1 MKNERHVP
9 LGPVL
14 AIVSSA
20 IAFSGCSTVAPYQKG
35 NLADYTMR
43 SDRDELA
50 TVMTS
55 HIQFSREATTGGE
68 GVGGGGD
75 AVVLFGLHGD
85 RGLGRGVRHRGSSS
99 GLRRPT
105 REHWGGGCARLQRL

>member
-1 MKNERHVP
+1 MKNKGVIYW
-9 LGPVL
+9 GPVL
-14 AIVSSA
+14 AIAASA
-20 IAFSGCSTVAPYQKG
+20 IALSGCSTVAPYQKG

-68 GVGGGGD
+68 GVGGGGC
-75 AVVLFGLHGD
+75 
-85 RGLGRGVRHRGSSS
+85 
-99 GLRRPT
+99 
-105 REHWGGGCARLQRL
+105 GCN

>member
-1 MKNERHVP
+1 MRNKRIFRWI
-9 LGPVL
+9 PVL
-14 AIVSSA
+14 AIIASA
-20 IAFSGCSTVAPYQKG
+20 IALSGCSTVAPYQKG

-68 GVGGGGD
+68 GVGGGGC
-75 AVVLFGLHGD
+75 
-85 RGLGRGVRHRGSSS
+85 
-99 GLRRPT
+99 
-105 REHWGGGCARLQRL
+105 GCN